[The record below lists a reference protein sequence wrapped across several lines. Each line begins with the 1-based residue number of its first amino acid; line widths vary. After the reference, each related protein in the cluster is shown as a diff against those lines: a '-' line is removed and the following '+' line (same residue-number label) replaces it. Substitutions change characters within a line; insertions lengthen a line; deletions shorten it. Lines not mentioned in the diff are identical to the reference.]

1 MRLKINDSSITWPGN
16 TGKKPEGIMIPTH
29 LKVLTIEEKPFVYAR
44 KLLDDEIDC
53 ADDEVVC
60 PHFNITNGNG
70 KNWPLPVASSH
81 TNRADLV
88 LFTSPVPPSQSK
100 NIAAKD
106 IVSIC

>member
-16 TGKKPEGIMIPTH
+16 TGKKPEGIMIPT
-29 LKVLTIEEKPFVYAR
+29 KPFVDAR